1 MDVNFKEASYNDVEG
16 IISLCNECFGEHTEI
31 EEAQSIF
38 KQTEDDDNQIYIVGV
53 VENKIIAHMKITVI
67 ETMYKPMGTY
77 AILNHVCVKPEYRRH
92 QIASKMLD
100 YCMKICKEKGCV
112 KMELWSNNFRVPAHA
127 CYKKY
132 GFKVEDAKFF
142 SKEVM

>member
-1 MDVNFKEASYNDVEG
+1 MDVNFKKAGYNDVEG
-16 IISLCNECFGEHTEI
+16 IILLCNECFGEHTEV
-31 EEAQSIF
+31 EEAQNIF
-38 KQTEDDDNQIYIVGV
+38 KQTQDDDNQIYIVGV
-53 VENKIIAHMKITVI
+53 AENKIIAHMKITVI